1 MHTNGTDSLTKSSPT
16 KSSPTKSGKKTS
28 RWSRLSSTWAVTA
41 NATDANREAA
51 ERTISPFKAE
61 EVMRAVATAK
71 QGGDCMQE
79 HHGNDMVTC
88 PASDSLDAIMREADE
103 LIVGASPRK
112 QQAVRSMAR
121 AHSLDVFMQVFDAQ
135 RKRDPYQSA
144 STR

>member
-1 MHTNGTDSLTKSSPT
+1 
-16 KSSPTKSGKKTS
+16 
-28 RWSRLSSTWAVTA
+28 
-41 NATDANREAA
+41 
-51 ERTISPFKAE
+51 
-61 EVMRAVATAK
+61 MRAVATAK

-144 STR
+144 STRHTTTRVQPFRERFRQREISQQQQAIASVAPAALS